1 MRFSFR
7 RAMADYACG
16 GPRRPG
22 KVVVPRDTGYNANPS
37 SIMGNASPIVGEVEM
52 LVLLA
57 VLRLG
62 DDAYAVPIRALV
74 KREAGVDLSR
84 GTIYVTLERLERK
97 GYVTS
102 WFSDP
107 QAVRGGKA
115 RRIFRLKPAGV
126 QAAKLSKRGIDRLA
140 AGTELEAKPAGKR
153 A

>member
-1 MRFSFR
+1 
-7 RAMADYACG
+7 MASLSDQ
-16 GPRRPG
+16 PLL
-22 KVVVPRDTGYNANPS
+22 
-37 SIMGNASPIVGEVEM
+37 GEVEQ

-62 DDAYAVPIRALV
+62 EEAYAVPIRALI
-74 KREAGVDLSR
+74 KAEAQVDLSR

-115 RRIFRLKPAGV
+115 RRLFRLKPPGIA
-126 QAAKLSKRGIDRLA
+126 AAKASKRAVDQLA
-140 AGTELEAKPAGKR
+140 RGTVVGRPQERER
-153 A
+153 

>member
-1 MRFSFR
+1 MGNYRSDS
-7 RAMADYACG
+7 ADQGRNRG
-16 GPRRPG
+16 GLQSPEFM
-22 KVVVPRDTGYNANPS
+22 DNANLI
-37 SIMGNASPIVGEVEM
+37 SIMLPEPTNQLLLGEVEQ

-62 DDAYAVPIRALV
+62 SEGYAVPVRDLIRE
-74 KREAGVDLSR
+74 EAGVELSR

-115 RRIFRLKPAGV
+115 RRIFRLKPAGLAAMRASKRAV
-126 QAAKLSKRGIDRLA
+126 DRLSAGTILAEAAKGLA
-140 AGTELEAKPAGKR
+140 
-153 A
+153 

>member
-1 MRFSFR
+1 MPIQEAF
-7 RAMADYACG
+7 MA
-16 GPRRPG
+16 PRTPLL
-22 KVVVPRDTGYNANPS
+22 
-37 SIMGNASPIVGEVEM
+37 GEVEQ

-57 VLRLG
+57 VLRLA
-62 DDAYAVPIRALV
+62 DEAYAVPIRALV

-115 RRIFRLKPAGV
+115 RRIFRLKPPGV
-126 QAAKLSKRGIDRLA
+126 AAVRASKLAVDRLA
-140 AGTELEAKPAGKR
+140 SGTVIAPRQEDR
-153 A
+153 T

>member
-1 MRFSFR
+1 MT
-7 RAMADYACG
+7 
-16 GPRRPG
+16 RPDQ
-22 KVVVPRDTGYNANPS
+22 PLL
-37 SIMGNASPIVGEVEM
+37 GEVEQ

-62 DDAYAVPIRALV
+62 HEEAYAVPIRALIQH
-74 KREAGVDLSR
+74 EAGVDLSR

-102 WFSDP
+102 WFSEP

-115 RRIFRLKPAGV
+115 RRHYRLKAPGLTAV
-126 QAAKLSKRGIDRLA
+126 RAAKRAVDRLA
-140 AGTELEAKPAGKR
+140 AGTIIATPAEGK

>member
-1 MRFSFR
+1 MGS
-7 RAMADYACG
+7 
-16 GPRRPG
+16 RPDM
-22 KVVVPRDTGYNANPS
+22 PLL
-37 SIMGNASPIVGEVEM
+37 GEVEQ

-62 DDAYAVPIRALV
+62 DEAYAVPIRALI
-74 KREAGVDLSR
+74 KEEAQVDLSR

-115 RRIFRLKPAGV
+115 RRIFRLKPPGIAAV
-126 QAAKLSKRGIDRLA
+126 KAAKSAVDRLA
-140 AGTELEAKPAGKR
+140 AGTVVASR
-153 A
+153 AVEKKA

>member
-1 MRFSFR
+1 MP
-7 RAMADYACG
+7 D
-16 GPRRPG
+16 
-22 KVVVPRDTGYNANPS
+22 VVLL
-37 SIMGNASPIVGEVEM
+37 GEVEQ

-62 DDAYAVPIRALV
+62 DEAYAVPIRSLIQ
-74 KREAGVDLSR
+74 KDAGVSLSR

-115 RRIFRLKPAGV
+115 RRVFRLKPGGV
-126 QAAKLSKRGIDRLA
+126 AAARASKRAVDRLA
-140 AGTELEAKPAGKR
+140 EGTAVAKPEARKP
-153 A
+153 

>member
-1 MRFSFR
+1 MPN
-7 RAMADYACG
+7 DY
-16 GPRRPG
+16 PLL
-22 KVVVPRDTGYNANPS
+22 
-37 SIMGNASPIVGEVEM
+37 GEVEQ

-62 DDAYAVPIRALV
+62 DEAYAVPIRALI
-74 KREAGVDLSR
+74 ETDAGVCVSR

-115 RRIFRLKPAGV
+115 RRLFRLKPSGV
-126 QAAKLSKRGIDRLA
+126 AAIRSAVRAMARLA
-140 AGTELEAKPAGKR
+140 SGTIVAMPERGR

>member
-1 MRFSFR
+1 
-7 RAMADYACG
+7 MASAA
-16 GPRRPG
+16 RL
-22 KVVVPRDTGYNANPS
+22 S
-37 SIMGNASPIVGEVEM
+37 LLGEVEQ

-62 DDAYAVPIRALV
+62 DEAYAVPIRDLI

-126 QAAKLSKRGIDRLA
+126 AAVKASKQAVDSLA
-140 AGTELEAKPAGKR
+140 AGTVVAPETVGR
-153 A
+153 RS

>member
-1 MRFSFR
+1 
-7 RAMADYACG
+7 MA
-16 GPRRPG
+16 
-22 KVVVPRDTGYNANPS
+22 RDADDQPLL
-37 SIMGNASPIVGEVEM
+37 GEVEQ

-62 DDAYAVPIRALV
+62 EEAYAVPIQELISA
-74 KREAGVDLSR
+74 EAGIALSR

-115 RRIFRLKPAGV
+115 RRVFQVKPAGV
-126 QAAKLSKRGIDRLA
+126 QASRAAKQAVDKLS
-140 AGTELEAKPAGKR
+140 AGTVLARPAKGLT
-153 A
+153 

>member
-1 MRFSFR
+1 M
-7 RAMADYACG
+7 
-16 GPRRPG
+16 
-22 KVVVPRDTGYNANPS
+22 PRDSDDYPLL
-37 SIMGNASPIVGEVEM
+37 GEVEQ

-62 DDAYAVPIRALV
+62 DEGYAVPIRDLISA
-74 KREAGVDLSR
+74 EAGLELSR

-115 RRIFRLKPAGV
+115 RRIFKLKPSGL
-126 QAAKLSKRGIDRLA
+126 AAVRASKRAFDRLS
-140 AGTELEAKPAGKR
+140 AGTILTDPAKGLA
-153 A
+153 